1 MDYFHLN
8 ADPAQLAAI
17 SNLGLAYLGDGVY
30 ELAVRSYLCLRGKST
45 NKGLHKAAVGY
56 VSAPAQAAA
65 VKVILPCLTE
75 AEEEVLRRGRNASP
89 HSIPPHAKREDYA
102 AATALETLFGWLWLR
117 GETGR
122 VNELF
127 GKIMEETQWP

>member
-8 ADPAQLAAI
+8 ADAAQLSAI

-30 ELAVRSYLCLRGKST
+30 ELAVRSYLCLSGKST

-75 AEEEVLRRGRNASP
+75 AEQEVFRRGRNASP